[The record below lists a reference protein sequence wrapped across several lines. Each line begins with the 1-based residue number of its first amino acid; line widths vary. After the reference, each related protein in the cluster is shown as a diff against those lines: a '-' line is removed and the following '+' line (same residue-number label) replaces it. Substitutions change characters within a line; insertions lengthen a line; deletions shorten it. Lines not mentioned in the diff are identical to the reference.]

1 MRLCC
6 VTERAKLCSVKTTAA
21 RASWNVIATEYQ
33 VRSGDQLL
41 SWRIATL
48 SGRTIT
54 INPVSQN
61 SGQYCYS
68 TDGKTL
74 ICDKD
79 LDWTPINIEW
89 EDGQRCTY
97 VCTEYD
103 EKEEKKCLEWHI
115 KCLQPAPSCD
125 WECTGGS
132 GVTVSWVTLWWYCRY
147 ITQQLLDRFDDD
159 KATLFDL
166 WSMTTENGWIQCT
179 FTGWLS
185 SSPQSITINWT
196 PDNICVKVSDNTIN
210 CNIPLEDLQGGTWTT
225 EGSWLWTSNPTQT
238 VIYPAS
244 YTKSSVAIWTNTSNN
259 YTLNVNWS
267 WRIASKFNVWD
278 NFWIL
283 SQQQRRIYVPWSC
296 VDEYEISPTIRY
308 NDTLVFR
315 DNDPLQC
322 NNWYTEIGDNGSM
335 WIGWPSESA
344 NTKLSVY
351 WHTRIYST
359 ASDSDQFID
368 LYTENYWVSHIE
380 SKRREMKIWLS
391 WTYEWWWNPSYI
403 YFRYWAVWIN
413 KTPDRTTTQTPWRA
427 TLQIAWWIQISSNG
441 APSNVE
447 WNSYNC
453 DDFTEWTIQYYSWN
467 FFGCVKYSNSSYWR
481 RVFDTSQYGNT
492 MPTPIQKNR

>member
-6 VTERAKLCSVKTTAA
+6 VTERAKQCSVKTTAA

-79 LDWTPINIEW
+79 FNWTPINIEW

-103 EKEEKKCLEWHI
+103 EKEGKKCLEWHI
-115 KCLQPAPSCD
+115 ECHQSAPSCE

-132 GVTVSWVTLWWYCRY
+132 GVTVSWVTLGWYCRY
-147 ITQQLLDRFDDD
+147 VTQELLDMLDSD
-159 KATLFDL
+159 KATFFDL
-166 WSMTTENGWIQCT
+166 WSITTENGWIQCT
-179 FTGWLS
+179 FTGWSS

-196 PDNICVKVSDNTIN
+196 PDNICVKVNDNTIN

-225 EGSWLWTSNPTQT
+225 EGSWLWTSNSTQT

-244 YTKSSVAIWTNTSNN
+244 YTKSNVAIWTNTSNN

-283 SQQQRRIYVPWSC
+283 SGQRYMIYTQTC
-296 VDEYEISPTIRY
+296 NTNNARYATSPTIRY
-308 NDTLVFR
+308 NDTLAFR
-315 DNDPLQC
+315 DNDLLQC
-322 NNWYTEIGDNGSM
+322 SNWYTEIGDNGSM

-368 LYTENYWVSHIE
+368 LYTTNYWESHIE
-380 SKRREMKIWLS
+380 SKWREMRVWLT
-391 WTYEWWWNPSYI
+391 WTINWWWNPTYL
-403 YFRYWAVWIN
+403 YFKYWSIGVN
-413 KTPDRTTTQTPWRA
+413 KTPVANSTSNWTVNA
-427 TLQIAWWIQISSNG
+427 TLQINGWIQISNNSTISNSS
-441 APSNVE
+441 PST
-447 WNSYNC
+447 NC
-453 DDFTEWTIQYYSWN
+453 GPAQAWMIQYYSWN
-467 FFGCVKYSNSSYWR
+467 FYGCNGSVWKKFDMSSLQAWGTQIWSGVK
-481 RVFDTSQYGNT
+481 
-492 MPTPIQKNR
+492 